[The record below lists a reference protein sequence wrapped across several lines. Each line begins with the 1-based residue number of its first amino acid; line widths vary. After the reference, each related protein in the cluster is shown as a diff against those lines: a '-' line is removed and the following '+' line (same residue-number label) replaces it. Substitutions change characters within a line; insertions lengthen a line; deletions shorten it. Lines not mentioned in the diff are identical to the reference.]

1 LGTVLGPWRSHLL
14 APPDALILQKTAA
27 VDSIAFSRAREWS
40 SKRSM
45 TTSSRDGNHPLEASY
60 SAFCKE
66 AGLQRDGTQQACIQ
80 QMMGI
85 YDAVTAN
92 PSRTQVSVRR
102 KPAAAPVAKAKPKA
116 KKSAGMFSGI
126 SSMFNSSRA
135 KPQAAAPKRAAVVSA
150 PSYPGQKGLY
160 LYGGCGCGKTLLLDL
175 MYRTLL
181 EHSADFPVR
190 RLHWHKFVRDGLG
203 LTKDAPSD
211 VVAFDWLADKISRE
225 CKVLILDELMITHI
239 SEAMLVREL
248 FMSLWSRG
256 IVTLVS
262 SNYKPE
268 DLYAGGLNRVV
279 IEPFLAGDLQKQMPL
294 FDFNQTTASRDFR
307 ALRIAEGSERFFP
320 SLADESTRQ
329 MDLEFQALVG
339 DVAAPL
345 DLEVPNE
352 ARKLHIYQASSSHG
366 VARLPFDNLCRQPRG
381 RSEFSALAESFHTV
395 FIDTVPRMTAENDGI
410 EFQRF
415 VSLIDI
421 LYDKK
426 VKLHMQSEV
435 DCNHI
440 YQPPAHQ
447 LEEMELLGSD
457 ASQAS
462 GQAGDALWAWKRT
475 QNKLNEMS
483 SDVWPKICDTS
494 RTQLLGASSGS
505 LVR

>member
-1 LGTVLGPWRSHLL
+1 MVGHLRSHL
-14 APPDALILQKTAA
+14 PALVHASSFQKTAA
-27 VDSIAFSRAREWS
+27 APSIALYNERPKARNMS
-40 SKRSM
+40 
-45 TTSSRDGNHPLEASY
+45 TTSSIGNHPLAASY
-60 SAFCKE
+60 TAFCKE
-66 AGLQRDGTQQACIQ
+66 AGLHHDSAQQACIQ

-85 YDAVTAN
+85 FDAVIAN

-102 KPAAAPVAKAKPKA
+102 KPAAAPAAKAKSKA
-116 KKSAGMFSGI
+116 KKPAGMFSGI
-126 SSMFNSSRA
+126 SSMFGASRS
-135 KPQAAAPKRAAVVSA
+135 KPQAAAPKKERVAST
-150 PSYPGQKGLY
+150 PNYPGQKGLY

-181 EHSADFPVR
+181 EHSDDFPVR
-190 RLHWHKFVRDGLG
+190 RVHWHEFVRDGLG
-203 LTKDAPSD
+203 LTKDAPSS
-211 VVAFDWLADKISRE
+211 VVAFDWLADKISKE
-225 CKVLILDELMITHI
+225 CKVLILDELMLTHI

-248 FMSLWSRG
+248 FTSLWSRAV
-256 IVTLVS
+256 VTLVS

-268 DLYAGGLNRVV
+268 ELYAGGLNRVV

-294 FDFNQTTASRDFR
+294 FDFNQSAASRDFR
-307 ALRIAEGSERFFP
+307 ALCVADGSERFLP
-320 SLADESTRQ
+320 TLDEKATQQ
-329 MDLEFQALVG
+329 MDLNFEALVG

-345 DLEVPNE
+345 QLEVPNE
-352 ARKLHIYQASSSHG
+352 KRKLHIQKASESHG

-381 RSEFSALAESFHTV
+381 RAEFSALAENFHTV

-435 DCNHI
+435 DCTDI

-447 LEEMELLGSD
+447 LEELELLGSS

-494 RTQLLGASSGS
+494 RAQLLGASSGR
-505 LVR
+505 LI